1 VLVLSIYIDKSAKT
15 QLPSKE
21 NKNPL
26 LMIFQ
31 ATGVIICLGYIFGLL
46 FSAVPFGGIGVLL
59 LGMLLAFISR
69 KPQGI
74 PAKTAQKKGKNS
86 KQNNKE
92 NKVIAFPLS
101 PPRPKP
107 IVFIIAGIIG
117 LIATFYLQW
126 RSPQPGNNDISKYIP
141 KENSREQIFIIR
153 GEISSSPRLTRK
165 LNGQIWLEA
174 KQLDEI
180 KSESGAITT
189 SKAVTG
195 KLYVT
200 LPILKVTGLYQ
211 GQRIAITGSLYKPQP
226 NLNPGGFDFQ
236 EFLKQEGAFAGLIGK
251 QVNILETERKWGW
264 WQLKERIVQSQ
275 VKGLGIPEGPLV
287 SAMVLG
293 SKSVD
298 LPYDIRDLFVSA
310 GLAHA
315 LAASG
320 YQTSLILSVVLGL
333 TKRTSKKIQ
342 LFSGSLALLLFLSLT
357 GFQPSVL
364 RATIMGF
371 AALVGLG
378 LNRKVQ
384 QFGSLVMAATILLL
398 FNPIWIW
405 DLGFQLSFLSTLGLI
420 VTVNPILNYLQWLP
434 ITIASLIAV
443 SLACTIWTLP
453 RLLNIFSVI
462 LVYSIP
468 INIIV
473 TPLISIISLGGMIS
487 AVLSFILPDLGT
499 LTANLLYHPA
509 HLLIQIAEFFVN
521 LPGNFYVTGSI
532 SNWQML
538 FIYGLIMLT
547 WWTQWW
553 QKKLWLAIGISIGLI
568 LIPVSQSNKM
578 LFRITV
584 LAANREPV
592 IVIQDKGQVT
602 LLNSGNKGNGRFTI
616 VPFLLQQGLSKI
628 DSAISADFQK
638 NANEAWVEILQ
649 KIQINNFF
657 DYARIPEKL
666 QISQAIEKAIQKD
679 KGTYRAVTVGQTV
692 NTGSAL
698 LQLINSEIPILQM
711 QVAGKNW
718 LLIGSSRTNEVL
730 QLIRQ
735 GTLPRPQV
743 LWYPGNQSLKDLIIT
758 AQPEVIILPSTQI
771 DKDTLSALNRT
782 NTKLFFTSQDGAIQ
796 WTPSGKFESFIQSGE
811 GKNSIL

>member
-1 VLVLSIYIDKSAKT
+1 
-15 QLPSKE
+15 
-21 NKNPL
+21 
-26 LMIFQ
+26 MIFQ
-31 ATGVIICLGYIFGLL
+31 ATGVIICLGYILGLL

-59 LGMLLAFISR
+59 LGIFLAFILRLR

-74 PAKTAQKKGKNS
+74 SATTVQKKGKNP
-86 KQNNKE
+86 KEKNKD
-92 NKVIAFPLS
+92 NKVVPFPLS

-107 IVFIIAGIIG
+107 IVYILAGVVG
-117 LIATFYLQW
+117 VVATFYLQW
-126 RSPQPGNNDISKYIP
+126 RSPQPDNNDISKYIP
-141 KENSREQIFIIR
+141 KENSQEQTFIIR

-165 LNGQIWLEA
+165 LNGQIWLDA

-180 KSESGAITT
+180 KNESGAIGT
-189 SKAVTG
+189 SKGVTG

-200 LPILKVTGLYQ
+200 LPILKVTGLYP

-264 WQLKERIVQSQ
+264 WQLKERILQSQ
-275 VKGLGIPEGPLV
+275 VKELGVPEGPLV

-320 YQTSLILSVVLGL
+320 YQTSLILSVILGI
-333 TKRTSKKIQ
+333 TKKTSKKIQ
-342 LFSGSLALLLFLSLT
+342 VLSGSLALLLFLSLT

-364 RATIMGF
+364 RATLMGF
-371 AALVGLG
+371 AALIGLG

-384 QFGSLVMAATILLL
+384 QFGSLLVAATILLV
-398 FNPIWIW
+398 FNPLWIW

-420 VTVNPILNYLQWLP
+420 VTVNPIISYLQWLP
-434 ITIASLIAV
+434 TTIASLIAV

-487 AVLSFILPDLGT
+487 AILSFISLDLGT
-499 LTANLLYHPA
+499 LTANVLYHPA
-509 HLLIQIAEFFVN
+509 HLLIEIAEFFVN

-538 FIYGLIMLT
+538 LIYGLIILT

-553 QKKLWLAIGISIGLI
+553 QKRLWLAIGISIGLI
-568 LIPVSQSNKM
+568 LIPVSQSTNM

-584 LAANREPV
+584 LSANREPV
-592 IVIQDKGQVT
+592 IVIQDKGKVT
-602 LLNSGNKGNGRFTI
+602 LLNSGDKGNGRFTI

-638 NANEAWVEILQ
+638 NGNDAWIEILQ
-649 KIQINNFF
+649 KIQIKNFF
-657 DYARIPEKL
+657 DYARTPEKVL
-666 QISQAIEKAIQKD
+666 LSQAIEKVIQKD
-679 KGTYRAVTVGQTV
+679 KGIYQTLTVGQAV

-711 QVAGKNW
+711 QTAGKNW
-718 LLIGSSRTNEVL
+718 LFMGSTRTNEVL

-735 GTLPRPQV
+735 GTLPRPHV
-743 LWYPGNQSLKDLIIT
+743 LWYAGTQSLKDLIIT
-758 AQPEVIILPSTQI
+758 AQPEVLILPSSQI
-771 DKDTLSALNRT
+771 DKEALSALNRT
-782 NTKLFFTSQDGAIQ
+782 NTKLFFPGRDGSIQ
-796 WTPSGKFESFIQSGE
+796 WTPGGKFESFIQSAE
-811 GKNSIL
+811 SKTSIL